1 MQEAGRSWTTIRPS
15 RAPVRRPCSAQCW
28 KCIHTRTSL
37 RPPDVVAARR
47 VSLLLA
53 RSQPKPGAEER
64 TAFDSIDQLKE
75 EEVITTAA
83 EAPPAETVGV
93 RIALAVLNFYKRE
106 ISPLIPPSCRFVP
119 TCSEYGME
127 AYKRFGVPKGTV
139 LTAWRLLN
147 CNPLGAVLLPRMDHI
162 VIDSQGCSFQFSAVL
177 VAVGLP
183 TAMQPWRSGQR
194 WCWHAPERRICRHAG
209 RKPGYDPVQ
218 WPPPG
223 LGWIFK
229 T

>member
-1 MQEAGRSWTTIRPS
+1 MPRHVVEGAPCARKLRQCLIECPFQERPAELCAPCRIEPSLIGHYWAQMQEAGRSWTTIRPS
-15 RAPVRRPCSAQCW
+15 RAPVRRPCAAQCW

-64 TAFDSIDQLKE
+64 AAFDPIDQLKE

-147 CNPLGAVLLPRMDHI
+147 CNPLGAILLPRMARK
-162 VIDSQGCSFQFSAVL
+162 AVPFIWWL
-177 VAVGLP
+177 
-183 TAMQPWRSGQR
+183 S
-194 WCWHAPERRICRHAG
+194 C
-209 RKPGYDPVQ
+209 
-218 WPPPG
+218 
-223 LGWIFK
+223 
-229 T
+229 